1 MNQEVLV
8 LILSLIALTIV
19 FIVILLCFSMNYT
32 SFKNKLEKRELDDRY
47 KKELPYI
54 KKEFYRTSIT
64 PQVQNGFVTV
74 TDYNSFVKQ
83 NVSQKPYSYK
93 EYYYYED
100 EKKKK
105 RRRGWKALRVT
116 LATIF
121 YIICILL
128 IALGIYT
135 KVNGDLVSVGSTSYI
150 TVTTGSMSYVNETN
164 SYLIENDIINQIPE
178 RSFIRV
184 KKVEDPSDLKL
195 YDIAVYKNE
204 ETNQLIVHR
213 IIDEKEIDGE
223 RYFTFRGDANAYSDY
238 YLINEDDVLYV
249 YDNYRN
255 SFLGNFFTYVASYQ
269 SIVAICYSIIALS
282 ILEAYDHKKKKLFAL
297 YRDEAINRINYR
309 EVMSV
314 TYRSSDTK

>member
-47 KKELPYI
+47 KKELPFI
-54 KKEFYRTSIT
+54 KKEFYRISIT

-83 NVSQKPYSYK
+83 NVSQKPYSYR

-105 RRRGWKALRVT
+105 RRRGWKALKVT
-116 LATIF
+116 LTTIF

-135 KVNGDLVSVGSTSYI
+135 KVNGDLVSVGNTSYI
-150 TVTTGSMSYVNETN
+150 TVTTGSMSYANEANT
-164 SYLIENDIINQIPE
+164 YLKENDIINQIPE
-178 RSFIRV
+178 KSFIRL
-184 KKVEDPSDLKL
+184 KKVEDPSSLEV

-204 ETNQLIVHR
+204 ETKELIVHR
-213 IIDEKEIDGE
+213 IIGEREIDGE
-223 RYFTFRGDANAYSDY
+223 RYFTFRGDANEYSDY
-238 YLINEDDVLYV
+238 YLVNEDDVLYI

-269 SIVAICYSIIALS
+269 SIVAICYSLIALS
-282 ILEAYDHKKKKLFAL
+282 ILEAYDHKKKRLFAL
-297 YRDEAINRINYR
+297 YRNEAINRINYR
-309 EVMSV
+309 EAMGVS
-314 TYRSSDTK
+314 YESNKNK

>member
-1 MNQEVLV
+1 M
-8 LILSLIALTIV
+8 
-19 FIVILLCFSMNYT
+19 
-32 SFKNKLEKRELDDRY
+32 
-47 KKELPYI
+47 
-54 KKEFYRTSIT
+54 
-64 PQVQNGFVTV
+64 
-74 TDYNSFVKQ
+74 KQ

-105 RRRGWKALRVT
+105 KRKGWRALRVT
-116 LATIF
+116 LTTIF

-135 KVNGDLVSVGSTSYI
+135 KVNGDLVSVGNTSYI
-150 TVTTGSMSYVNETN
+150 TVTTGSMSYANEVN
-164 SYLIENDIINQIPE
+164 SYLKENDIINQIPE

-213 IIDEKEIDGE
+213 IIGEREIDGE

-309 EVMSV
+309 EAMGVGYESN
-314 TYRSSDTK
+314 KNK

>member
-47 KKELPYI
+47 KKELPFI
-54 KKEFYRTSIT
+54 KKEFYRISIT

-83 NVSQKPYSYK
+83 NVSQKPYSYR

-105 RRRGWKALRVT
+105 RRRGWKALKVT
-116 LATIF
+116 LTTIF

-135 KVNGDLVSVGSTSYI
+135 KVNGDLVSVGNTSYI
-150 TVTTGSMSYVNETN
+150 TVTTGSMSYANEANT
-164 SYLIENDIINQIPE
+164 YLKENDIINQIPE
-178 RSFIRV
+178 KSFIRL
-184 KKVEDPSDLKL
+184 KKVEDPSSLEV

-204 ETNQLIVHR
+204 ETKELIVHR
-213 IIDEKEIDGE
+213 IIGEREIDGE

-238 YLINEDDVLYV
+238 YLVNEDDVLYV

-282 ILEAYDHKKKKLFAL
+282 ILEAYDHKKKRLFAL
-297 YRDEAINRINYR
+297 YRNEAINRINYR
-309 EVMSV
+309 EAMGVS
-314 TYRSSDTK
+314 YESNKNK

>member
-47 KKELPYI
+47 KKELPFI
-54 KKEFYRTSIT
+54 KKEFYRTSMT

-83 NVSQKPYSYK
+83 SVSQKPYSYR

-121 YIICILL
+121 YKIFILQTL
-128 IALGIYT
+128 
-135 KVNGDLVSVGSTSYI
+135 
-150 TVTTGSMSYVNETN
+150 
-164 SYLIENDIINQIPE
+164 
-178 RSFIRV
+178 
-184 KKVEDPSDLKL
+184 
-195 YDIAVYKNE
+195 
-204 ETNQLIVHR
+204 
-213 IIDEKEIDGE
+213 
-223 RYFTFRGDANAYSDY
+223 
-238 YLINEDDVLYV
+238 
-249 YDNYRN
+249 
-255 SFLGNFFTYVASYQ
+255 
-269 SIVAICYSIIALS
+269 
-282 ILEAYDHKKKKLFAL
+282 
-297 YRDEAINRINYR
+297 
-309 EVMSV
+309 
-314 TYRSSDTK
+314 

>member
-19 FIVILLCFSMNYT
+19 FIVIILCFSMNYT

-83 NVSQKPYSYK
+83 YVSQKPYSYK

-105 RRRGWKALRVT
+105 RRKGWKVLKVT
-116 LATIF
+116 FTTIF

-135 KVNGDLVSVGSTSYI
+135 KVNGDLVSVGNTSYI
-150 TVTTGSMSYVNETN
+150 TVTTGSMSYINETN

>member
-19 FIVILLCFSMNYT
+19 FIVIILCFSMNYT

-83 NVSQKPYSYK
+83 YVSQKPYSYK

-105 RRRGWKALRVT
+105 RRKGWKVLKVT
-116 LATIF
+116 FTTIF

-135 KVNGDLVSVGSTSYI
+135 KVNGDLVSVGNTSYI
-150 TVTTGSMSYVNETN
+150 TVTTGSMSYANEVN
-164 SYLIENDIINQIPE
+164 SYLKENDIINQIPE

-213 IIDEKEIDGE
+213 IIGEREIDGE